1 MMYVEVC
8 VSGLIFFF
16 FFQAEDGIRD
26 VERSRGL
33 GDVYKRQEYMGRK
46 ELSEMKKKRGTHK
59 EKTELLVGDSEG
71 PEHMGC
77 TANVILIKD
86 GSLFIANSGDSRSVL
101 AVSKLAIELTID
113 HKPDNPKEKERIE
126 KAGGS
131 VIDGR
136 VERNLNLS
144 RSLGDLQYKKRKD
157 LPPEAQMITADP
169 EFHTQ
174 KISPTFDF
182 IVMGCD
188 GIYETMNSKEIVSF
202 FYSEM
207 EKNPEE
213 KLSKHVE
220 NFLDKSLSPNF
231 ASTSG
236 LGCDNMSCILI
247 QFLHSTQ

>member
-33 GDVYKRQEYMGRK
+33 GDVYKRQ
-46 ELSEMKKKRGTHK
+46 
-59 EKTELLVGDSEG
+59 
-71 PEHMGC
+71 
-77 TANVILIKD
+77 
-86 GSLFIANSGDSRSVL
+86 
-101 AVSKLAIELTID
+101 
-113 HKPDNPKEKERIE
+113 
-126 KAGGS
+126 
-131 VIDGR
+131 
-136 VERNLNLS
+136 
-144 RSLGDLQYKKRKD
+144 
-157 LPPEAQMITADP
+157 
-169 EFHTQ
+169 
-174 KISPTFDF
+174 
-182 IVMGCD
+182 VMGCD